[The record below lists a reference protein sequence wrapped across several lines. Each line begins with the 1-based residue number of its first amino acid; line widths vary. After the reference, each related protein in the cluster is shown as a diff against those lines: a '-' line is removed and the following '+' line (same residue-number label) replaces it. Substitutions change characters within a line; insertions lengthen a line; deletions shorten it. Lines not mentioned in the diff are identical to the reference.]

1 MNLKIIM
8 LSKRSWKNIYILC
21 DPITIKFYK
30 IQTSLKWLKAD
41 QLLLW
46 VEGKV
51 QERGVTKGQ
60 RELLGVMDMF
70 LTLTEV
76 IVSWICIYVCQNL
89 SNYAF
94 QMSALYYV
102 SISKKMLKIK
112 STCVK
117 NLNTKLKKKFENKKL
132 SKGRII
138 RYGGKFRPLYD
149 NTKIKCT
156 LSCGCTETY
165 FSQAKYGHSR
175 LRKQYVFR

>member
-1 MNLKIIM
+1 M
-8 LSKRSWKNIYILC
+8 
-21 DPITIKFYK
+21 
-30 IQTSLKWLKAD
+30 
-41 QLLLW
+41 
-46 VEGKV
+46 

-70 LTLTEV
+70 RTLTEV

-117 NLNTKLKKKFENKKL
+117 NLNTKLKKKFENKK
-132 SKGRII
+132 II
-138 RYGGKFRPLYD
+138 KRKNYTMEVSLDLYMITQRLNAPFLVGAQKPILARPSMV
-149 NTKIKCT
+149 IP
-156 LSCGCTETY
+156 G
-165 FSQAKYGHSR
+165 
-175 LRKQYVFR
+175 